1 MIIFELRDSFRLPKM
16 HLQKFVSLLSV
27 LCFLLTFVAII
38 YLIWVDHQHYD
49 ARSLESGYHLYASRY
64 FMLYLDQSAAY
75 SSSMPKVPAAGSA
88 GFGSDGGALY
98 FPRAKSMREKLH
110 PGNMAAQSLPSWP
123 ALCAWV
129 YVRCSSGSKENT
141 LFKGSLQ
148 CNGWF
153 LDQRIVRRWWNCV
166 EESRKIG
173 EMGEIRFSS
182 SLYRSP
188 REISN
193 ISLLE
198 KMKEGCLSLS
208 LSQEATLYKRSLTFC
223 ELRIL
228 NRDDE

>member
-1 MIIFELRDSFRLPKM
+1 
-16 HLQKFVSLLSV
+16 
-27 LCFLLTFVAII
+27 
-38 YLIWVDHQHYD
+38 
-49 ARSLESGYHLYASRY
+49 LESGYHLHASRY

-141 LFKGSLQ
+141 FFKGNLQ
-148 CNGWF
+148 RRIIF
-153 LDQRIVRRWWNCV
+153 RSRIVRCTTMMESRV
-166 EESRKIG
+166 EESWKI
-173 EMGEIRFSS
+173 EMGDLRFSS
-182 SLYRSP
+182 SLYHLP
-188 REISN
+188 RYYEIFLSQKGWKN
-193 ISLLE
+193 V
-198 KMKEGCLSLS
+198 LSLSFS
-208 LSQEATLYKRSLTFC
+208 LSQEAILYKKSLTFY

-228 NRDDE
+228 GWDDE